1 MKIFDNVE
9 IILNISKY
17 LIEPAIL
24 ILDHHYTK
32 DNKIQIII
40 DNNYNNSQIDNYL
53 IYINSVLNNKLS
65 IWLLLDSFTLFLKII
80 DDINHLN
87 LFWRNSGHTVYFD
100 DNYLKNKSIKTKT
113 FKLDSSSYN
122 SYKQNYYN
130 YLQIEKLKIIK
141 DYNLIKQHIEKKIYL
156 FERDTKIYKLQFIM
170 KYWNIY
176 FQDYLYII
184 NNNLSLFKV
193 SDLIDF
199 INTEEYIY
207 HALRRVE

>member
-40 DNNYNNSQIDNYL
+40 DNNYNNSEIDNYL

-80 DDINHLN
+80 DDINNLN

-100 DNYLKNKSIKTKT
+100 DNYLKNKWIKTKT
-113 FKLDSSSYN
+113 FTLDPSSYN
-122 SYKQNYYN
+122 SYKKNYYN

-156 FERDTKIYKLQFIM
+156 FERDTNIYKLQFIM

>member
-1 MKIFDNVE
+1 MKVFDNAE

-53 IYINSVLNNKLS
+53 MYINSILNNKLS
-65 IWLLLDSFTLFLKII
+65 MWLLLDSFTLFLKII
-80 DDINHLN
+80 DDINHQN

-100 DNYLKNKSIKTKT
+100 DNYLKNKWIKNKCYT
-113 FKLDSSSYN
+113 LDPTTYN
-122 SYKQNYYN
+122 TYIKNYYN
-130 YLQIEKLKIIK
+130 YFQLDKLYIIN
-141 DYNLIKQHIEKKIYL
+141 DYNLIRQHIETKIYL
-156 FERDTKIYKLQFIM
+156 FERDTKIYELQFMM
-170 KYWNIY
+170 KYWQIY

-184 NNNLSLFKV
+184 DNDLSLFKV

-199 INTEEYIY
+199 INTEENIF
-207 HALRRVE
+207 HELIMEE